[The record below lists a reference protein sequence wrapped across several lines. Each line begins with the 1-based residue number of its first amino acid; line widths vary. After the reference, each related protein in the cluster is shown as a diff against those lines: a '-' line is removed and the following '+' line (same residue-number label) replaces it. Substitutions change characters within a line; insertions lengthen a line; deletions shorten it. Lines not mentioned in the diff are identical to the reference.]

1 MKRIPKAKKIKDMK
15 KLIVLLVAVVLGLL
29 GYELFPIEQKSLTGM
44 EVTYLDVG
52 NADCAILR
60 MEDGTNLVIDA
71 ATEGQE
77 EKILAK
83 LQQKGIE
90 KIDFLIATHPHSD
103 HIGSME
109 AIMDAVQVDN
119 IVLPSAVHTS
129 NLYEDLLKAIKAHGI
144 SATRAEAGVM
154 LKETETYQLQLV
166 APQKGQDYESLND
179 YSAVLHV
186 TYGET
191 RFLFTGDAEELS
203 EQEMLAYDI
212 RADVLKV
219 GHHGSRTSSSKTFIG
234 KVNPRIAIISCD
246 EKNSYGH
253 PHAETL
259 RVLQDARIY
268 RTDEDGD
275 ITVHTN
281 GTQITVETQK

>member
-1 MKRIPKAKKIKDMK
+1 MKRTRQWKKVKDMK
-15 KLIVLLVAVVLGLL
+15 KLILLLMAVVLGLL
-29 GYELFPIEQKSLTGM
+29 GYELFPEEQKPLTGM
-44 EVTYLDVG
+44 EITFLDVG
-52 NADCAILR
+52 NADCSVVQ

-71 ATEGQE
+71 GTRDQADN
-77 EKILAK
+77 ILFTLRK
-83 LQQKGIE
+83 KGIE

-109 AIMDAVQVDN
+109 EIMDVIQVDKV
-119 IVLPSAVHTS
+119 VLPSVVHTS
-129 NLYEDLLKAIKAHGI
+129 KLYEDMLEKIKEQGI
-144 SATRAEAGVM
+144 PAVWAEAGVV
-154 LKETETYQLQLV
+154 LKETEKYSLKLV

-203 EQEMLAYDI
+203 EKEMLAYDI

-219 GHHGSRTSSSKTFIG
+219 GHHGSKTSSSKAFIA
-234 KVNPRIAIISCD
+234 KVNPRIAVISCD
-246 EKNSYGH
+246 EKNDYGH
-253 PHAETL
+253 PHKETL
-259 RVLQDARIY
+259 ATLQEAQIY

-275 ITVHTN
+275 ITIHTD
-281 GTQITVETQK
+281 GTQITVKTER